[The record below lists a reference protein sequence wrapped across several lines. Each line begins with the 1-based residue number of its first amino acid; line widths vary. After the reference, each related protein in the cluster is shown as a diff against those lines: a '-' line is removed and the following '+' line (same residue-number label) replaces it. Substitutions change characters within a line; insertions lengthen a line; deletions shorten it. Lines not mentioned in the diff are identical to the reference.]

1 MAETLLEAQ
10 FQEEKDILKNL
21 KKHANFWILSPNQQK
36 NSENSGSYLMPLV
49 LLYILIDII
58 QFLPHLEIH
67 FDIYFFLNL
76 WYSLSRILI
85 ILLFGIPLEIAHGTI
100 KIYIF
105 FTISFFYSQ
114 YIQQLLKPLR
124 FVIDIEPAC
133 YALLVL
139 HLTNLIQNWPKI
151 KNIYAKCGEFY
162 KNHAQE
168 HVEKWEP
175 IIKKNLSGAVL
186 SSDQQIHA
194 FNSRPYFMVLV
205 TIYQTIFFF
214 ENYHIYDF
222 VCNIHNETWWSILM
236 RAQGLGLI
244 IYPLVLGIP
253 LEVAHGTLQIGI
265 FYIIS
270 IIYTSLLREILTEHP
285 FFFDILPA
293 TFSLL
298 SLYAINIILNWRN
311 FSYLIARVALIL
323 ILALPFE
330 FYEVYHLITGKQS
343 MDFLYVYTCD
353 LGGCLIGALL
363 GYFWIYRKKQTQ
375 TDATIPIINYFI
387 FFGSLIA
394 FILIAKFS
402 GIHD

>member
-49 LLYILIDII
+49 LLYIAAGSSNPNKISFQLIDII

-139 HLTNLIQNWPKI
+139 HLTNLIQNWSTFSHKYPRLCLILCCLFPLELYDVYHKI
-151 KNIYAKCGEFY
+151 SKNALRERLYIQTCS
-162 KNHAQE
+162 
-168 HVEKWEP
+168 
-175 IIKKNLSGAVL
+175 LSGCL
-186 SSDQQIHA
+186 SG
-194 FNSRPYFMVLV
+194 F
-205 TIYQTIFFF
+205 
-214 ENYHIYDF
+214 
-222 VCNIHNETWWSILM
+222 
-236 RAQGLGLI
+236 
-244 IYPLVLGIP
+244 
-253 LEVAHGTLQIGI
+253 
-265 FYIIS
+265 
-270 IIYTSLLREILTEHP
+270 
-285 FFFDILPA
+285 
-293 TFSLL
+293 LL
-298 SLYAINIILNWRN
+298 S
-311 FSYLIARVALIL
+311 
-323 ILALPFE
+323 
-330 FYEVYHLITGKQS
+330 
-343 MDFLYVYTCD
+343 
-353 LGGCLIGALL
+353 
-363 GYFWIYRKKQTQ
+363 YFWIYNHKNQ
-375 TDATIPIINYFI
+375 PNFLVIIVFLTLY
-387 FFGSLIA
+387 L
-394 FILIAKFS
+394 LLAKFS
-402 GIHD
+402 GIHIE